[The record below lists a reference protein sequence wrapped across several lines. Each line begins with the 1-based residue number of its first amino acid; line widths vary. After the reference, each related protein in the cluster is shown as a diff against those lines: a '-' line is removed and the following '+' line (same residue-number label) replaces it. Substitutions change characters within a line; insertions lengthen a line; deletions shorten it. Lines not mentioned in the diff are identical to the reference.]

1 MLETGRSLGGSD
13 ADGDVAA
20 ERPPIGSVPI
30 CEVCGSTDVSDTVC
44 IEHLPCGYTA
54 SITTFEFN
62 NFVCP
67 RCGKKLVRE
76 HVDYRKVIVR
86 VCHNCGHVARVGEVT
101 AFEGVE
107 AGTQIERGTPSSMNL
122 NSWIN
127 HVGNTLR
134 KLGLKYLRDYEV
146 KGASGAVHR
155 WDFAVWLSEGE
166 GPEIVIKF
174 NLTNSSKSFLRPLDN
189 IFHVLSIAIKKADS
203 GIRHL
208 ILVMD
213 YEGTENLLKTCEEL
227 DIKLVLAHR
236 KELFAETLKHLVRTI
251 RGLHRVESSK

>member
-20 ERPPIGSVPI
+20 ESPPIGSVPI

-44 IEHLPCGYTA
+44 LEHLSCGYTA

-107 AGTQIERGTPSSMNL
+107 AGIQIERGPPSSMNL

-134 KLGLKYLRDYEV
+134 KLGLKYVRDYKV
-146 KGASGAVHR
+146 RGASGAVHR
-155 WDFAVWLSEGE
+155 WDFGVWLSEGE
-166 GPEIVIKF
+166 RPEIIIKF
-174 NLTNSSKSFLRPLDN
+174 NLTNSSKPFLRPLDN
-189 IFHVLSIAIKKADS
+189 IFDVLSIAIKKADS

-213 YEGTENLLKTCEEL
+213 CEGTDNLFKTCEEL
-227 DIKLVLAHR
+227 NIRLVSVNHKKL
-236 KELFAETLKHLVRTI
+236 FTETIKHLVEMA
-251 RGLHRVESSK
+251 RGSKS